1 MNELPKYQN
10 LVIPMLRVLSDGRV
24 LHNKQIS
31 SLLSKQLAIPAPLL
45 EAIHSGTR
53 TEFDYRL
60 AWTRTKA
67 KNSGWIQ
74 SDKREHWSITSLGK
88 TQV

>member
-10 LVIPMLRVLSDGRV
+10 LVIPMLMVLGDGRV
-24 LHNKQIS
+24 LHIKEIS
-31 SLLSKQLAIPAPLL
+31 SLLSKKLAIPTSLL
-45 EAIHSGTR
+45 EIIHSGTR

-60 AWTRTKA
+60 AWARTKA

-74 SDKREHWSITSLGK
+74 SDKREHWSITLLGK